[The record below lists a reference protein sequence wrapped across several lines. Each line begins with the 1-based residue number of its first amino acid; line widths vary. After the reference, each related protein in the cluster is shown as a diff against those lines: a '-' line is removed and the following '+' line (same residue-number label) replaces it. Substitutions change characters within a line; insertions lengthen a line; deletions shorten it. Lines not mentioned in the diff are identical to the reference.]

1 MQMKKMMKILNRI
14 ILLIV
19 DFEERIPEPL
29 PEFENV
35 KKLEKEF
42 NIIQTPGDGN
52 YLFNSL
58 SYIIFNSCGYHAYIR
73 QKICDYL
80 EVNNDYEDEAD
91 KNDEK
96 KELLK
101 RDKLVLMVLIKNSK
115 HFVQFITLK

>member
-35 KKLEKEF
+35 KKLKKEF
-42 NIIQTPGDGN
+42 NIIQTQGDSN
-52 YLFNSL
+52 CLFNLL
-58 SYIIFNSCGYHAYIR
+58 SYIIFNNFRYNSYIR
-73 QKICDYL
+73 QKVCDYL
-80 EVNNDYEDEAD
+80 DNNNDYEDKSD
-91 KNDEK
+91 NNDEK

-101 RDKLVLMVLIKNSK
+101 
-115 HFVQFITLK
+115 